1 MESATIRCL
10 PVATKVDPN
19 ASFTV
24 HINSE
29 RFPIFSIDVVCRL
42 LKYNLPVAAKAGPNA
57 FFRVHINSERFPMF
71 SIDGACG
78 LLKYTKE
85 AEFVP
90 LNEEHPR
97 TFIYFR

>member
-29 RFPIFSIDVVCRL
+29 RFPIFSID
-42 LKYNLPVAAKAGPNA
+42 
-57 FFRVHINSERFPMF
+57 
-71 SIDGACG
+71 GACG